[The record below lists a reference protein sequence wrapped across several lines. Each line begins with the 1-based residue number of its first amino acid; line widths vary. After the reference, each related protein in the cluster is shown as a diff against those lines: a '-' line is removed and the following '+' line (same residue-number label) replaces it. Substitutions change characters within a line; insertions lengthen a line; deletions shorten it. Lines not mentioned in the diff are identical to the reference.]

1 MANGTVEF
9 LGNSFADK
17 KTKVSL
23 VLSGGADL
31 AVFFQLGAI
40 NILHDHMG
48 MSHDKLFM
56 IAGGSGGSISGL
68 LTAGGVNS
76 DKPSLVP
83 DLDQVLRSDKSN
95 KHDVEQWGVY
105 SQDGVIEHLKGML
118 GDEYAHFQDLPV
130 DLRIASTM
138 VFPYPKKV
146 VFSRDNHRFR
156 GREITT
162 YEAVKCSITVPVLYT
177 PVKIGRG
184 PVNTSYHLDGEII
197 RPTPIEEARDSDVIV
212 MISVYGPFSG
222 YIPIMNLP
230 CWAENRYNKMRK
242 KEMNRRVKHL
252 LSYNP
257 NLKILLIENA
267 ADDYDTA
274 TFQKFSMRDVEQLK
288 AAGRHA
294 AWKVSPYSFEKQT

>member
-1 MANGTVEF
+1 MGNGTVEF
-9 LGNSFADK
+9 LGNSFADRD
-17 KTKVSL
+17 TRVSL

-48 MSHDKLFM
+48 MVREELFM

-68 LTAGGVNS
+68 LTAGGINS

-83 DLDQVLRSDKSN
+83 SVKQVLRSNKEN
-95 KHDVEQWGVY
+95 KHEAEQFGIY
-105 SQDGVIEHLKGML
+105 SQDGVVEHLEQML
-118 GDEYAHFQDLPV
+118 GPEYAHFQDLPV

-138 VFPYPKKV
+138 IYPYPKKV
-146 VFSRDNHRFR
+146 IFSKHNHRFR

-197 RPTPIEEARDSDVIV
+197 QPTPLEEAKDSDVIV
-212 MISVYGPFSG
+212 MISVYGPFNG

-230 CWAENRYNKMRK
+230 CWLENKYNKIRK
-242 KEMNRRVKHL
+242 KEMNRRVKRI

-257 NLKILLIENA
+257 DVKILLIENSP
-267 ADDYDTA
+267 DDYDTA

-294 AWKVSPYSFEKQT
+294 AWKVDPYKFE

>member
-9 LGNSFADK
+9 LGNSFTDS

-48 MSHDKLFM
+48 MNHTKLHM

-83 DLDQVLRSDKSN
+83 SVSQVLRNEKEN
-95 KHDVEQWGVY
+95 KHDAERFGIY
-105 SQDGVIEHLKGML
+105 SQDGVIEHLEEML
-118 GDEYAHFQDLPV
+118 GPDYAHFQDLPV

-146 VFSRDNHRFR
+146 IFSKHHHRFR
-156 GREITT
+156 GREVTT

-177 PVKIGRG
+177 PVKVGGG
-184 PVNTSYHLDGEII
+184 PINTSYHLDGEII
-197 RPTPIEEARDSDVIV
+197 RPTPVEEAKDSDVIV

-230 CWAENRYNKMRK
+230 CWAENRYNKARK
-242 KEMNRRVKHL
+242 KEMNHRIKRL

-267 ADDYDTA
+267 PDDYDTA

-294 AWKVSPYSFEKQT
+294 AWKVAPYSFEK